1 MFTRF
6 ACDALGMLS
15 SKVIRR
21 LAVYEAAGRQFVID
35 DRGKRVYGVWWLPFD
50 LVEELADVPSVAYS
64 LPAN

>member
-1 MFTRF
+1 
-6 ACDALGMLS
+6 MLS